1 MWKDAI
7 NIDKGSKR
15 RDPGSDS
22 IRDAAIS
29 EFEFISR
36 SSDMSARRRT
46 HPTGRG
52 DGIEVDLCRKVEQCR
67 LSPCGQL
74 GCLQDC
80 STALFP
86 SGVEPTQ
93 LSDYRVSSLVQRAR
107 YRYFTFLTDPRNIT
121 TTMQKEQTKS
131 QEKMH
136 HFRTTESKKQKG
148 YQTQPHH
155 VIRLSVSILLL
166 YRPSS
171 SFPLLLFFLVFY
183 FAIPNC

>member
-1 MWKDAI
+1 MWKEAI
-7 NIDKGSKR
+7 NTGKGSKR
-15 RDPGSDS
+15 RDSGSDS

-52 DGIEVDLCRKVEQCR
+52 DGIEVNLCRKVEQCR
-67 LSPCGQL
+67 LSPCRQPSYL
-74 GCLQDC
+74 RTC
-80 STALFP
+80 SVGFFP
-86 SGVEPTQ
+86 SGA
-93 LSDYRVSSLVQRAR
+93 DRVYTTIGLQSELVQRAQF
-107 YRYFTFLTDPRNIT
+107 RYFTFLTDPRNIT

-136 HFRTTESKKQKG
+136 NFRTTESKKQKG

-155 VIRLSVSILLL
+155 AIRLSVSILLL
-166 YRPSS
+166 Y
-171 SFPLLLFFLVFY
+171 
-183 FAIPNC
+183 